1 MTAALYLWA
10 HRREI
15 AAALIVFLVFV
26 LWFTIERQADRIT
39 SQNNKIKAL
48 NAEIS
53 QIREEYCQIKQDAE
67 AVAAYLKRV
76 QSIENTHLKEVKKNE
91 MCIENY
97 NPDSF
102 IDRLNELFGYCEPET
117 GNPANT
123 MQLAR

>member
-1 MTAALYLWA
+1 MTVALYLWA

-15 AAALIVFLVFV
+15 AAALIVLLVFV

-39 SQNNKIKAL
+39 SQNNEIKAL

-53 QIREEYCQIKQDAE
+53 QIRAEYCQIKQDTE

-76 QSIENTHLKEVKKNE
+76 QSIENNYKTEVKKNE
-91 MCIENY
+91 FCIENY
-97 NPDSF
+97 DPDSF
-102 IDRLNELFGYCEPET
+102 IDRLNELFGYCKPET
-117 GNPANT
+117 GNQANT